1 MNDWWQII
9 SVTLVSTIKF
19 IIGLAM
25 GLAYNF
31 NVLTFYVTT
40 VGGGMIGV
48 FVYLYLW
55 DFILVVKRKIVK
67 PKPHTVHIK
76 INKNIRRMVH
86 FSRTWGIY
94 GIALVTP
101 TIISMP
107 VGTLICRAIEKNKW
121 HIKLVMFISLS
132 FWSVL
137 IIVLQKIFDL
147 DVQSWIVNL
156 ISFFSKIIHFFI

>member
-1 MNDWWQII
+1 MIDWWQII
-9 SVTLVSTIKF
+9 TVTLVSTIKF
-19 IIGLAM
+19 IIGLGM
-25 GLAYNF
+25 SLAYNF
-31 NVLTFYVTT
+31 NPLTFYLTN

-55 DFILVVKRKIVK
+55 DFMLNVKNKIIK
-67 PKPHTVHIK
+67 PKPSTVHIK
-76 INKNIRRMVH
+76 INKRIRRMVH

-132 FWSVL
+132 FWALL
-137 IIVLQKIFDL
+137 IIVLQNVFNL
-147 DVQSWIVNL
+147 DVQSWIN
-156 ISFFSKIIHFFI
+156 SFIKFAGSLLTIFS

>member
-1 MNDWWQII
+1 MNEEWQIV
-9 SVTLVSTIKF
+9 SVVLVSTVKF

-25 GLAYNF
+25 SLAYKF
-31 NVLTFYVTT
+31 HPLTFYFTT

-48 FVYLYLW
+48 FIYLYLW
-55 DFILVVKRKIVK
+55 DFIMLIKAKLIK
-67 PKPHTVHIK
+67 PKPHVVHIK
-76 INKNIRRMVH
+76 INKKIRRMVH

-107 VGTLICRAIEKNKW
+107 IGTLICRAIEKNKW

-132 FWSVL
+132 FWSLL
-137 IIVLQKIFDL
+137 IIALQNIFHI
-147 DVQSWIVNL
+147 DVKPWID
-156 ISFFSKIIHFFI
+156 SFLGVFSKFLHLFI